1 MNGASCRVLAGVF
14 LFCAGVL
21 AMWGCSTAHYRA
33 DADREV
39 AAVIRQKSS
48 GVPGMPTEVSI
59 ERPKRDYLKEL
70 PPAESSELKI
80 LGANTQARPL
90 KLTLAKALEIA
101 AMNNRDLQSRR
112 ESVYLS
118 ALALTLERHRFRP
131 RLFGSISAQYDNDQ
145 TDESVGA
152 DTDFGFTWLLNTGGQ
167 VGVSLGS
174 TFLKFLTGDPRRT
187 ASSLLNVSVVQPLLR
202 GRGRSATE
210 PLTQAERNVLY
221 ELREFVRY
229 RRSFFVGVA
238 ADYYRVLER
247 RQVVLNEQLNHESVV
262 RARERVAALAAAG
275 RLPEFQVDQ
284 TRQSEL
290 AAKEGLQAAMQ
301 RYQQALDDFKLKL
314 ALPVEAEIVLAAEE
328 LDRLMVAD
336 EEPEA
341 PGREAAVQTALA
353 NRLDLKTAAERVED
367 AARRISV
374 AEDDLLPALEM
385 VLGASTGTS
394 SEVKPLDLE
403 FSETHYSAGL
413 ELDLPLDRKAER
425 NQYRRSLIDLA
436 RARRDYEALLDLVV
450 LQVRDSWRRFH
461 RARSSYE
468 IQRNSVALAL
478 RRVDMNSMLLEAG
491 RVITRDLLEAQE
503 ALLRAQNALAGALVD
518 YRIARLEL
526 ERDMDTLKVGGD
538 GSLEEHFEPN
548 S

>member
-1 MNGASCRVLAGVF
+1 MSSASCRALAGVF

-101 AMNNRDLQSRR
+101 AMNNRELQNRR

-131 RLFGSISAQYDNDQ
+131 RFFGSISADYDNDQ

-174 TFLKFLTGDPRRT
+174 TFLKFLTGDPRKT

-221 ELREFVRY
+221 ELR
-229 RRSFFVGVA
+229 
-238 ADYYRVLER
+238 
-247 RQVVLNEQLNHESVV
+247 
-262 RARERVAALAAAG
+262 LAAAG

-290 AAKEGLQAAMQ
+290 TAKEGLQAAMQ
-301 RYQQALDDFKLKL
+301 LYQQALDDFKLKL
-314 ALPVEAEIVLAAEE
+314 ALPVEAEIVLAPEE
-328 LDRLMVAD
+328 LDRLMAAD
-336 EEPEA
+336 EGPEA
-341 PGREAAVQTALA
+341 PSREAAVQTALA

-367 AARRISV
+367 AARRVSV

-413 ELDLPLDRKAER
+413 DLDLPLDRKAER

-436 RARRDYEALLDLVV
+436 RARRDYEALLDQVV
-450 LQVRDSWRRFH
+450 LQVRGSWRRFY

-468 IQRNSVALAL
+468 IQQNSVALAL

-526 ERDMDTLKVGGD
+526 ERDMDTLEVGED